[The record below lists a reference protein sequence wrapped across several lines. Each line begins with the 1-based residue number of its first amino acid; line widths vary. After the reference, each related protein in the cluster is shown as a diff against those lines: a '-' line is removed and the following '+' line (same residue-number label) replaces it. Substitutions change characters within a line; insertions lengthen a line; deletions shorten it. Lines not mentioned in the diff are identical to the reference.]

1 MDSKTTNEKKK
12 NTLKKL
18 QKVLVTELPNYEYK
32 TVYITGAWAD
42 VEDSEPF

>member
-1 MDSKTTNEKKK
+1 MDSKTTNEKK